1 MSLKNSCTNLIC
13 LWYETSKMVVCRL
26 SVVRPVVPHLKLN
39 SHSQHIVFV
48 CTPIPLPPSATLL
61 LADLSGLW
69 CCYTFLPCRPLLRFP
84 QNVSAWVSSLMH
96 VCVMCQH
103 FQIPHRPH
111 MHQDANTTTIH
122 TIHID
127 IERRQQYHLTDI
139 SPTHHRLS
147 QNMKD

>member
-1 MSLKNSCTNLIC
+1 MYLRCVIVRIQSV
-13 LWYETSKMVVCRL
+13 YETGTKSRILSTHSHFRRL
-26 SVVRPVVPHLKLN
+26 SVVRPPRSKTH
-39 SHSQHIVFV
+39 F
-48 CTPIPLPPSATLL
+48 PPSATLL

-111 MHQDANTTTIH
+111 MHHLTNTTTIH

-127 IERRQQYHLTDI
+127 TERLQQYHLTDI